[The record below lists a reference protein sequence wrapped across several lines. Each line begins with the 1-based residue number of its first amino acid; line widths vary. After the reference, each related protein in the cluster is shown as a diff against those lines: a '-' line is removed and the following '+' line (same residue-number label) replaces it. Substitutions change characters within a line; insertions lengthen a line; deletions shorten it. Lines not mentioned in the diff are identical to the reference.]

1 MSKGFKYIFIGN
13 PINLQEI
20 GHFAEK
26 GISKRILDED
36 HQIFTKFCSSGDKT
50 KDERYKLNAK
60 GNGIYYFTIS
70 SQNIFLMALTEKNV
84 SERKSFELLYNIQN
98 KITKEDNKELNTV
111 GKHQIKLVID
121 NFNENNNEKEKIEQL
136 NNEINDAKK
145 IIENYIKDVIENIV
159 QLSELETK
167 AEDIKLSAKEY
178 EGNSKK
184 LRRATWYSNFKWNI
198 VLIFVIILLFVII
211 FPISIKLGKNNN

>member
-26 GISKRILDED
+26 GISKRILNEA

-50 KDERYKLNAK
+50 KDERHNIKAK

-84 SERKSFELLYNIQN
+84 TERK
-98 KITKEDNKELNTV
+98 
-111 GKHQIKLVID
+111 
-121 NFNENNNEKEKIEQL
+121 
-136 NNEINDAKK
+136 
-145 IIENYIKDVIENIV
+145 
-159 QLSELETK
+159 
-167 AEDIKLSAKEY
+167 
-178 EGNSKK
+178 
-184 LRRATWYSNFKWNI
+184 
-198 VLIFVIILLFVII
+198 
-211 FPISIKLGKNNN
+211 

>member
-26 GISKRILDED
+26 GISKRILNEA

-50 KDERYKLNAK
+50 KDERYKINAK
-60 GNGIYYFTIS
+60 ENGIYYFTIS

-84 SERKSFELLYNIQN
+84 TERKSFELLYNIQN
-98 KITKEDNKELNTV
+98 KIIKENNKELNTV
-111 GKHQIKLVID
+111 GKHQIKLVER
-121 NFNENNNEKEKIEQL
+121 NFNENNNGKEKIEQI

-145 IIENYIKDVIENIV
+145 LIENYIKELIENIDKV
-159 QLSELETK
+159 SELEKK
-167 AEDIKLSAKEY
+167 AIEIKLSAKEF

-184 LRRATWYSNFKWNI
+184 LRKATWWANCKWNI
-198 VLIFVIILLFVII
+198 VLIFVIILLIVII
-211 FPISIKLGKNNN
+211 LPISIKLGKNNK